1 MYFPSSNPRD
11 NHHPH
16 KRRSKGL
23 QIQVPSGSK
32 VMEALNMAR
41 IQLSEMDR
49 VEPELET
56 ILTDGSQVKV
66 IRVRQEFSVEQAVIP
81 FEQQSIP
88 NEAIPEGEQRLSQA
102 GLNGLEEI
110 TYRRIFEDGIEI
122 SKSIVKTAII
132 NEAIP
137 EVIMVGT
144 KLSFAHIPSQG
155 K

>member
-1 MYFPSSNPRD
+1 
-11 NHHPH
+11 
-16 KRRSKGL
+16 
-23 QIQVPSGSK
+23 
-32 VMEALNMAR
+32 MAR

-66 IRVRQEFSVEQAVIP
+66 IRVGQEFSVEQAVIP